1 MEKLILKP
9 LFCCVVLISVLSC
22 FHQGPDM
29 DCDADTSVMK
39 DSVAWYRTEGKNLRN
54 AAKYQ
59 NAIAVH
65 TRGLELAKEI
75 GDTLEVVQA
84 LNNIGTV
91 YRRMGLLDDAASWHY
106 QALTWCEEWSDKTS
120 DIALKN
126 RVISLNGI
134 GNVHLS
140 MGSSDIAMQAFREAL
155 KGETRLGSATGMA
168 INYANIG
175 ALIEEK
181 GDIDSARWYYS
192 QSLKYNTES
201 GNTLGIA
208 LCNNH
213 FGRLSEMQGD
223 LESASKEYGKAYDIL
238 LGGTDKWHWLQSCTA
253 LARISIQ
260 QSRHAQAG
268 KYINEGLEVAEEAG
282 SLEHLLDLT
291 LLKYRLCRATGDYS
305 EALTWL
311 EKHKDISESIAAERN
326 EDEIYNLR
334 TAYEHEK
341 NRNEMKH
348 LLQMHSQENRR
359 KNMMLVSLV
368 VILLLSS
375 VGIGVL
381 VYALRLR
388 ARNHKMLDEL
398 NQTRNNYFTN
408 IAHEFRTP
416 LTVILSA
423 ARSINRNAEDEETV
437 REDSKDILTHSRDLL
452 DLVNQVMEVAR
463 MTSALA
469 PEPVWR
475 NGNVTGYVAA
485 VCERYAR
492 FAQEKRIDL
501 VQDFGSQEIE
511 MDFIPDMLGRIVS
524 NLVSNALK
532 YSPAGSVVTV
542 SLNEIVKDGKK
553 HLQLLVS
560 DKGKGMTAKQMEN
573 IFKPFYRAS
582 GGSGDAGTGI
592 GLYVVKLSA
601 EAMGGSSCVRSVV
614 GEGTDFDIMIPIRH
628 DKAVEACS
636 VPDPDDMVCETAADV
651 IENSTAVNAGEE
663 SPRILI
669 VEDRPEV
676 ARWEMRQLDSRYSF
690 WFASDGAEGLRLAE
704 EIVPDLI
711 ITDIMMPVMDGFE
724 MCRRVRASELLSHIP
739 VIMVTAKAGQEDR
752 IAGFEAGADA
762 YIEKPYD
769 EEELSVRVRTL
780 LDQRER
786 LKLRYSSH
794 TDESTSDS
802 DLRGYSVMD
811 QAFLDRFNE
820 IVEASFAKGK
830 VDCEAIAS
838 ELCVGRVQL
847 NRKIKAITGCKTTEY
862 IHELRIAKAKD
873 LLERT
878 PLSIGE
884 VALKCGIEDVGY
896 FSTLF
901 RKAVGMTPSAY
912 RNR

>member
-1 MEKLILKP
+1 MERLILKP
-9 LFCCVVLISVLSC
+9 FCCCVVLISVLSC
-22 FHQGPDM
+22 FHSGQDM
-29 DCDADTSVMK
+29 DADTDMAVLK
-39 DSVAWYRTEGKNLRN
+39 DSVTWYRTEGKNLRN

-91 YRRMGLLDDAASWHY
+91 YRRMGLLDEAASWHY
-106 QALTWCEEWSDKTS
+106 QALTWCEEWSDQTS
-120 DIALKN
+120 DTALKN
-126 RVISLNGI
+126 RVMSLNGI

-140 MGSSDIAMQAFREAL
+140 MGNNDIAMQAFREAL

-192 QSLKYNTES
+192 RSLKYNTES

-253 LARISIQ
+253 LARISMQ
-260 QSRHAQAG
+260 QGRQAQAR
-268 KYINEGLEVAEEAG
+268 KYIDEGLEVAEETG
-282 SLEHLLDLT
+282 SLAHLSDLARQ
-291 LLKYRLCRATGDYS
+291 KYRLCRLEGNYS
-305 EALTWL
+305 EALNWL
-311 EKHKDISESIAAERN
+311 EKYNEVSDELAAERN
-326 EDEIYNLR
+326 EEKIYSLR
-334 TAYEHEK
+334 SAYEQEK
-341 NRNEMKH
+341 SRNEMKH
-348 LLQMHSQENRR
+348 LTQMHIQENRR
-359 KNMMLVSLV
+359 KNMMLLSLMA
-368 VILLLSS
+368 ILLLAS
-375 VGIGVL
+375 VGIGFL
-381 VYALRLR
+381 LYALRLR

-398 NQTRNNYFTN
+398 SQTRNNYFTN

-423 ARSINRNAEDEETV
+423 ARSISRNAGDEDTV
-437 REDSKDILTHSRDLL
+437 REDSKDIIAHSGDLL
-452 DLVNQVMEVAR
+452 NLVNQVMEVAR
-463 MTSALA
+463 MTSTLA

-475 NGNVTGYVAA
+475 KGNVKDYVSA

-492 FAQEKRIDL
+492 YAEAKGNRLD
-501 VQDFGSQEIE
+501 QDFVDEDIE
-511 MDFIPDMLGRIVS
+511 MDFVPDMLGRIVG

-532 YSPAGSVVTV
+532 YSPCGSAVKV
-542 SLNEIVKDGKK
+542 SLRK
-553 HLQLLVS
+553 LLKNGMEYLELHVC
-560 DKGKGMTAKQMEN
+560 DEGRGMTAQQMEN
-573 IFKPFYRAS
+573 AFKPFYRAS
-582 GGSGDAGTGI
+582 SGSGEAGTGI

-601 EAMGGSSCVRSVV
+601 EAMGGSAGVSSVA
-614 GEGTDFDIMIPIRH
+614 GCGTDFEIVIPIRH
-628 DKAVEACS
+628 DKAVESRVTQA
-636 VPDPDDMVCETAADV
+636 PADAV
-651 IENSTAVNAGEE
+651 YVSSAVVLENVDTVQE
-663 SPRILI
+663 SEDAPRILI

-711 ITDIMMPVMDGFE
+711 ITDIMMPVMDGLE
-724 MCRRVRASELLSHIP
+724 MCRKVRSSELLSHIP

-769 EEELSVRVRTL
+769 EDELAVRVRTL

-786 LKLRYSSH
+786 LKLIYSSQE
-794 TDESTSDS
+794 DENTSDYDARS
-802 DLRGYSVMD
+802 YSVKEK
-811 QAFLDRFNE
+811 AFLDRFNE

-830 VDCEAIAS
+830 VDCESIAS

-862 IHELRIAKAKD
+862 IHELRIAKAKE
-873 LLERT
+873 LLDT
-878 PLSIGE
+878 TSMSIGE
-884 VALKCGIEDVGY
+884 IALKCGIEDVGY

-901 RKAVGMTPSAY
+901 RKAVGMTPTAY

>member
-1 MEKLILKP
+1 MNGIISKISFVCIILPTMFSCAHTGMERLP
-9 LFCCVVLISVLSC
+9 DVDAEVLE
-22 FHQGPDM
+22 
-29 DCDADTSVMK
+29 
-39 DSVAWYRTEGKNLRN
+39 DSVAWYRNEGKSLRN
-54 AAKYQ
+54 SARYQ
-59 NAIAVH
+59 DAIAVH
-65 TRGLELAKEI
+65 TRGLELAKDL

-91 YRRMGLLDDAASWHY
+91 YRRMGLLDEAASWHY

-120 DIALKN
+120 GTALKN

-140 MGSSDIAMQAFREAL
+140 MGNNDIAMQVFREAL
-155 KGETRLGSATGMA
+155 KGETKLGSATGMA

-181 GDIDSARWYYS
+181 GDVDSARWYYS

-223 LESASKEYGKAYDIL
+223 YESALKEYGKAYDIL

-253 LARISIQ
+253 LSRISMQ
-260 QSRHAQAG
+260 LGRYSQAR
-268 KYINEGLEVAEEAG
+268 KYIDEGLEVAEEAG
-282 SLEHLLDLT
+282 SLAHLSDLARQ
-291 LLKYRLCRATGDYS
+291 KYRLSRLTGDYA
-305 EALTWL
+305 EALKWL
-311 EKHKDISESIAAERN
+311 EKYNEVSDELAAERN
-326 EDEIYNLR
+326 EEEIYSLR
-334 TAYEHEK
+334 SAYEQEK
-341 NRNEMKH
+341 NKSEMKH
-348 LLQMHSQENRR
+348 LTQMHSQENRR
-359 KNMMLVSLV
+359 KNMMLLSLA
-368 VILLLSS
+368 VILLLAS
-375 VGIGVL
+375 VGIGFL
-381 VYALRLR
+381 LYALRLR

-437 REDSKDILTHSRDLL
+437 REDSKDILAHSGDLL
-452 DLVNQVMEVAR
+452 NLVNQVMEVAK
-463 MTSALA
+463 MTSSIA

-475 NGNVTGYVAA
+475 KGNVTGYASA

-492 FAQEKRIDL
+492 YAEEKGISLVRDFAPEDID
-501 VQDFGSQEIE
+501 
-511 MDFIPDMLGRIVS
+511 MDFVPDMLGRILG
-524 NLVSNALK
+524 NLLSNALK
-532 YSPAGSVVTV
+532 YSFGGSAVTV
-542 SLNEIVKDGKK
+542 SLHKIFVDGAE
-553 HLQLLVS
+553 HLELKVC
-560 DKGKGMTAKQMEN
+560 DKGKGMTAQQMEN
-573 IFKPFYRAS
+573 VFKPFYRATGA
-582 GGSGDAGTGI
+582 GGEAGTGI

-601 EAMGGSSCVRSVV
+601 EAMGGCASVRSVV
-614 GEGTDFDIMIPIRH
+614 GEGTCFEIHIPIMH
-628 DKAVEACS
+628 DRAEETYV
-636 VPDPDDMVCETAADV
+636 VPAMADAECIPPADV
-651 IENSTAVNAGEE
+651 LDNISSENVAEE
-663 SPRILI
+663 APRILI

-676 ARWEMRQLDSRYSF
+676 ARWEMRHLDPHYSF
-690 WFASDGAEGLRLAE
+690 WYAADGAEGLRIAE

-711 ITDIMMPVMDGFE
+711 ITDIMMPVMDGLE
-724 MCRRVRASELLSHIP
+724 MCRKVRSSELLSHIP

-762 YIEKPYD
+762 YIEKPYNED
-769 EEELSVRVRTL
+769 ELAVRVRTL
-780 LDQRER
+780 LEQREM
-786 LKLRYSSH
+786 LKLRYSSLA
-794 TDESTSDS
+794 DENASDS
-802 DLRGYSVMD
+802 EVRSYSVKE

-820 IVEASFAKGK
+820 VVEASFARGK

-862 IHELRIAKAKD
+862 IHELRIAKAKE
-873 LLERT
+873 LLDTT
-878 PLSIGE
+878 PMSIGE

-901 RKAVGMTPSAY
+901 RKSMGMTPSAY
-912 RNR
+912 RSR